1 MRRTPISVCLLAA
14 LSLLITGCN
23 SSSSTAGSGSTSTTP
38 AITLTASAA
47 AFPNTTVNQTS
58 TPLTITVANT
68 GTAIVNIT
76 SYALSGDTADFT
88 QTATNCSAYL
98 PASGSCTLT
107 LTFHPIAAGNFSLTL
122 TTTDNAATPTQSLT
136 LTGTGVPIP
145 LPTAA
150 LSPSSLTFTGTTA
163 ASTSAAQTLTLTN
176 SGSVA
181 LSVASIALTGTN
193 PTAFAQTNT
202 CGTTVAALSSC
213 TISVTFTPPAA
224 STTYAATLTVTD
236 NTGGVAGSTQTTTL
250 SGTSAAPPATP
261 LAVLSPT
268 SLTFPGTALNTA
280 ATAQTVTLSNPGTA
294 PLTGIAISL
303 TGTNASAFSETSTC
317 AATLAAGS
325 SCAISVGFTPATAGP
340 LTATLSVSDNAT
352 GSPQTLALTGTGGV
366 SATFRNFYVI
376 PEADNSVTPLYAL
389 VNAATKTIDMTMY
402 ALQDATFTADL
413 VAACQRGVTVR
424 VILDQNSEKSADTPD
439 FNLLNA
445 QPGCTAVWANKA
457 FQVTHEK
464 SFIVDGTTVAI
475 LSLNLQ
481 QQYYSTTRDYALVE
495 NDANDIAAIQAT
507 FNMDFAAGTTAAGV
521 VGASDFSYQP
531 QPGDDLAWSPTT
543 ATTDMLAIINNATKT
558 LYIENEEFSAPNIV
572 SAVAAA
578 ATRGVAVVFV
588 GENESS
594 SYNSQYTT
602 IKTAGASVF
611 YFSSSTGFYVH
622 GKAVVADQGLSTEA
636 IYMGSINY
644 STASLTENRELGIYI
659 TGNTT
664 ISNPI
669 AATIKATIIADE
681 TGSGVTKF

>member
-213 TISVTFTPPAA
+213 TISVTFTPAAA

-543 ATTDMLAIINNATKT
+543 ATTDMLAIINTATKT

>member
-163 ASTSAAQTLTLTN
+163 ASTSAAQTFTLTN

-213 TISVTFTPPAA
+213 TISVTFTPAAA